1 MLRLVGWI
9 ATIAALTFLIWQ
21 TVDEDPLW
29 PKPFSAVMLVLGST
43 LTGIRIGADSA
54 AAYIQDVQR
63 ANNALADQNSQLRQ
77 ANEILLKEVASQS
90 TASSELA

>member
-9 ATIAALTFLIWQ
+9 ATIAALTFLVWQ

-29 PKPFSAVMLVLGST
+29 PTPISAVALVLVSI
-43 LTGIRIGADSA
+43 LTGMRIGADSA
-54 AAYIQDVQR
+54 AAYIRDVQR
-63 ANNALADQNSQLRQ
+63 TNHALADQNHELRQ

-90 TASSELA
+90 TAPSELA